1 LNRTAQHGIPLW
13 KLILRLLPVLA
24 LVLVSV
30 SVSGQ
35 VRSIECAGF
44 KATRKALEAEVEK
57 FRRGESSDLRGGFS
71 CPEAF
76 PILTKYAL
84 DPDPKLRERI
94 TFYLK
99 DSLSPKALELFVR
112 QIETYPLDKNR
123 FPAFHAA
130 EYPCHAF
137 ETIRVRSLAEVL
149 TARIKSRDTDFNREE
164 IYLLGCLGR
173 KDQQAR
179 KSLEAMSQ
187 PSFPLHFSENDR
199 RFFVKLVTYALAE
212 AGSKEAEEQVLAEIE
227 TGSKSG
233 DPHAI
238 KALLEEFQGFTNCRI
253 LLRFAQFITDKRD
266 GLETDLNPEARLSG
280 GRIELETI
288 RLLIGDMAISSLTY
302 VLGPKV
308 TGETDY
314 KLRRHTDAE
323 MERIYQRV
331 TRAVE
336 SGKFST
342 CRDSKIA
349 GLPYKAGRIK
359 GSTGV
364 FGTWKTMR

>member
-1 LNRTAQHGIPLW
+1 MSVNRTAQHGIPPW
-13 KLILRLLPVLA
+13 KLILRFLPGLA

-30 SVSGQ
+30 SISGQ
-35 VRSIECAGF
+35 VRSIECGNL
-44 KATRKALEAEVEK
+44 KPTRKDLEAEVEK

-84 DPDPKLRERI
+84 DPDPKVLERI

-99 DSLSPKALELFVR
+99 DSLSPKALPLFLR
-112 QIETYPLDKNR
+112 QIETYPLDKNG
-123 FPAFHAA
+123 FPAFYAA

-164 IYLLGCLGR
+164 LYLLGCLGR

-187 PSFPLHFSENDR
+187 PPFPLHFSEDDR
-199 RFFVKLVTYALAE
+199 RVFVKLVTYALAE

-227 TGSKSG
+227 TGSRSG
-233 DPHAI
+233 DPHVI
-238 KALLEEFQGFTNCRI
+238 KALLEDFHGFTNCRI
-253 LLRFAQFITDKRD
+253 LLRFAQLITDKRD
-266 GLETDLNPEARLSG
+266 GLETDLNPEARLSSD
-280 GRIELETI
+280 RIELKTV
-288 RLLIGDMAISSLTY
+288 RLRIGDMAISSLTY

-308 TGETDY
+308 TGEKDNE
-314 KLRRHTDAE
+314 LRRHTDAE

-331 TRAVE
+331 KRAVE

-342 CRDSKIA
+342 CRDSKLLA
-349 GLPYKAGRIK
+349 SR
-359 GSTGV
+359 
-364 FGTWKTMR
+364 MRPAEGKEAALTAR